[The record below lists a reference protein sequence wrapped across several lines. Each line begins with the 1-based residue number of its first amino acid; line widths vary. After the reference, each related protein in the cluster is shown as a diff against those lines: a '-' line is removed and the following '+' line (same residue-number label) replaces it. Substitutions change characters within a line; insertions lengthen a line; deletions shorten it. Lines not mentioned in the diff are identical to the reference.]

1 MPISQENKTESE
13 NFMDALNNMLEI
25 IDAISP
31 LISDNNYLQLCNNLK
46 KLNDNKT
53 RGEVIQ
59 YIEVVR
65 ETVENNPVVRQHR
78 ARSRMKVKTQT
89 EMLSDAEKIKR
100 GWKICPN
107 CDRLVLN
114 ISNHQYSDVCKR
126 TAETK
131 KLSHR
136 CNLLQTDKYTII
148 IHKLRAVFIKYEGFK
163 WGMKFIKNK
172 I

>member
-1 MPISQENKTESE
+1 MPITQENKTESQ

-31 LISDNNYLQLCNNLK
+31 LISDNNYLELCNNLK
-46 KLNDNKT
+46 KLNDNKS
-53 RGEVIQ
+53 RGEIIQ

-65 ETVENNPVVRQHR
+65 ETIENNPVVRHHR
-78 ARSRMKVKTQT
+78 ARTKMKTKTKT

-114 ISNHQYSDVCKR
+114 ISNHQYTDVCKR

-131 KLSHR
+131 KLSHN
-136 CNLLQTDKYTII
+136 CNVLQTDKYAII
-148 IHKLRAVFIKYEGFK
+148 IHKLRAIFIEYDGFK
-163 WGMKFIKNK
+163 YYMKMIKNK